1 MRGKGPKSP
10 GFNTQIRHC
19 VVFLGETL
27 YFLMV
32 LSTQDYIWILLS
44 RKPDE
49 MLGGNLQWTDIPFGE
64 GGGDVKPKPKKSHR
78 PTR

>member
-1 MRGKGPKSP
+1 MSRALSSRLGHVAVLCSWVRHFTFTGP
-10 GFNTQIRHC
+10 
-19 VVFLGETL
+19 
-27 YFLMV
+27 

-49 MLGGNLQWTDIPFGE
+49 MLGVTCNGLTSHLGR
-64 GGGDVKPKPKKSHR
+64 GGDVKPKPKKSHR